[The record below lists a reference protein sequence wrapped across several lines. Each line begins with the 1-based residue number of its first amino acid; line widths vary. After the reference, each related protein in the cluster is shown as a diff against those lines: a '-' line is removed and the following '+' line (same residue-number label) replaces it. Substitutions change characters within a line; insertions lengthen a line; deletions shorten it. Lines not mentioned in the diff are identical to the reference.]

1 MANYDVD
8 ASSQGGTELHHVM
21 AVELKYAAKELVL
34 NRRAKLKTLLDGEKL
49 NFESELNA
57 MGLAVAKA
65 RY

>member
-1 MANYDVD
+1 MGSPTLQTLQDLIFVD
-8 ASSQGGTELHHVM
+8 GTQM

>member
-1 MANYDVD
+1 VWCGD
-8 ASSQGGTELHHVM
+8 GTQM